1 MSGYCTCNGNS
12 GGSFFEDVLSAP
24 FEIIDTAI
32 DAVVDIGFGMVES
45 IFSDFETCANGLANP
60 TCGQLETATACMQTA
75 LNLFPAARATS
86 QFARY
91 VAILARKIQLAVY
104 VLCFIKVYHCYVI
117 YLLNILLH
125 RLSSAAKTTV
135 NNGIRAAGQTLDTVE
150 NLCIQHGCSNTCAH
164 PFGDSSSTSSNGRT
178 CIDNS
183 HSEVDSG
190 GDDCSWYAW
199 NSDQCGNF
207 DTEYFSAN
215 SLCCACG
222 GGTISPS
229 TAGGGGTKNTHL
241 NLV

>member
-86 QFARY
+86 QFA
-91 VAILARKIQLAVY
+91 
-104 VLCFIKVYHCYVI
+104 
-117 YLLNILLH
+117 

-229 TAGGGGTKNTHL
+229 TAGGGGTHMSPSSFVIMFL
-241 NLV
+241 ALASWMAARA